1 MIVQDVPIV
10 SVSLWLHDCVAMLQD
25 AVPARITLGVTT
37 VLTMATQLS
46 GSRGTTITVSYAKA
60 LDVW

>member
-1 MIVQDVPIV
+1 MSALSIVDCIYIVLVPLYV
-10 SVSLWLHDCVAMLQD
+10 LQD